1 MARVI
6 RVLTMARQGRR
17 GWCRDRGR
25 GATTGHAGRL
35 SPLTRDGPDCTGSPP
50 AATPCVGA
58 EAAAGWAVVGL
69 TQVGGRGAQVVTA
82 TDPAPTDPA
91 GSVPAAIVSPRP
103 GVAARGGS
111 GGGAPGGP
119 GWGPAGP
126 RRLGFS
132 PGGRRSRRGRLRFW
146 FLAGSGGHVC
156 FRRL

>member
-103 GVAARGGS
+103 GVAARAGS
-111 GGGAPGGP
+111 GASPPVRGDSASAPAAAGAAAAGSDSGSS
-119 GWGPAGP
+119 PAP
-126 RRLGFS
+126 AATSVFPASAS
-132 PGGRRSRRGRLRFW
+132 PGG
-146 FLAGSGGHVC
+146 
-156 FRRL
+156 